1 MKIFTL
7 ILTQILFTFVMQSCS
22 EEPKEELPNKNN
34 VVLDEPILLPFESTN
49 DLLDVK
55 LKIKEKKFD
64 KYNNLV
70 LRFETAGIELGL
82 SLIHISKPTR
92 TY

>member
-55 LKIKEKKFD
+55 LKIKEK
-64 KYNNLV
+64 
-70 LRFETAGIELGL
+70 I
-82 SLIHISKPTR
+82 
-92 TY
+92 